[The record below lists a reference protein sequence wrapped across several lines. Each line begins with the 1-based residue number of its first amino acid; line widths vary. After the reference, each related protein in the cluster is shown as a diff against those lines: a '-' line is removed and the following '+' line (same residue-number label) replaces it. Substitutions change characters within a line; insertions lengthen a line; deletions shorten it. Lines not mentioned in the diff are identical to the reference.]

1 MKAPS
6 RPWLFQEESVGR
18 RGGKDQ
24 KDSMRIQLL
33 GHLTDQA
40 WGCGNWKQKMMK
52 SGCIALMASWK
63 HLQTTGGGRGRP
75 GSELWGP
82 SGAHTSESREIW
94 VTWAEVFGFYLFLTD
109 FIFRSILGLHKKIAQ
124 KIQWILTSLLPWHMD
139 SSVISILHSVQ
150 FSSVAQS
157 CLTLWP
163 HELQHA
169 RPPCPSPTPEV
180 YSNSCPSSGWCHPA
194 ISSSVAP
201 LLLLP
206 PIPPS
211 IRVFSSESALL
222 MRWPKYWSFS
232 LSISPS
238 NEHLELIS
246 CRMDWLDL
254 LAVQGTL
261 KSLLQHHSSKVLH

>member
-1 MKAPS
+1 MWELEAKDDEV
-6 RPWLFQEESVGR
+6 RMHCI
-18 RGGKDQ
+18 GGKLETSPD
-24 KDSMRIQLL
+24 
-33 GHLTDQA
+33 H
-40 WGCGNWKQKMMK
+40 W
-52 SGCIALMASWK
+52 
-63 HLQTTGGGRGRP
+63 GGRGRP

-201 LLLLP
+201 
-206 PIPPS
+206 
-211 IRVFSSESALL
+211 FSSCPQSLPASGSFPVNQLFSWGDQSTGVSA
-222 MRWPKYWSFS
+222 SAS
-232 LSISPS
+232 
-238 NEHLELIS
+238 
-246 CRMDWLDL
+246 
-254 LAVQGTL
+254 
-261 KSLLQHHSSKVLH
+261 VLPMNT